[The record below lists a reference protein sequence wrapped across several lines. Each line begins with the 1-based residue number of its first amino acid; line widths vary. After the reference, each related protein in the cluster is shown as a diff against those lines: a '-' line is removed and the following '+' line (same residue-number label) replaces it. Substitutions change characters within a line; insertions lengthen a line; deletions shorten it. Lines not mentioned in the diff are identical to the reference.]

1 MSMPPTFAR
10 DFRRTLLWIPRI
22 TFPVYLYG
30 AVTLSS
36 LGIPPEFEL
45 AGSGVPES
53 EHHTATAF
61 RRRLRFALY
70 PLRSPL
76 LRGCRLSQ
84 SPRSSEARLSMRW
97 AYLILPLRSWR
108 RSEGAVVPRYRHK
121 PRARSLGCG
130 NWRLPPNALVS
141 IPVGPAG
148 PADRFLRAAPEA
160 LADSVPDHRD
170 VRQPA
175 RPLRRPHVREPLRQG
190 VRIRDQPRADRRR
203 DGVHRGAVRD
213 RGPSPL
219 EGGARLDLPRARP
232 RFLRDSRVGPA
243 RSLLPESRP
252 VFCLPLPLRR
262 APGGRL
268 GLGPLVRRGACRL
281 DRPGVLEIRP
291 AWHAGVD
298 EGLRERPLTT
308 GFGIVAEAS

>member
-1 MSMPPTFAR
+1 
-10 DFRRTLLWIPRI
+10 
-22 TFPVYLYG
+22 
-30 AVTLSS
+30 
-36 LGIPPEFEL
+36 
-45 AGSGVPES
+45 
-53 EHHTATAF
+53 
-61 RRRLRFALY
+61 
-70 PLRSPL
+70 
-76 LRGCRLSQ
+76 
-84 SPRSSEARLSMRW
+84 MRW
-97 AYLILPLRSWR
+97 AYLILPSRSRR

-130 NWRLPPNALVS
+130 NWRLSPNALVS

-148 PADRFLRAAPEA
+148 PAHRFLRASPQA

-190 VRIRDQPRADRRR
+190 VRIRDQPRADRRGH
-203 DGVHRGAVRD
+203 GVHRGAVRD

-232 RFLRDSRVGPA
+232 RFLRDPRVGPA

-281 DRPGVLEIRP
+281 DPSGVLEIRP
-291 AWHAGVD
+291 AWHAGFDPGLNHADPRGASDRGGVRSSSSTVLSSGSSLRSRATTTTVAIAMAPRPITRFSERT
-298 EGLRERPLTT
+298 EGPATI
-308 GFGIVAEAS
+308 GPAVANEIE